1 MANIDVMYSSKTDQ
15 WATPDDFF
23 RELDQEFHFNQR
35 HVMTARTL
43 AGILYHTE
51 AQQQQCSEVATKKMK

>member
-23 RELDQEFHFNQR
+23 KELDQEN
-35 HVMTARTL
+35 A
-43 AGILYHTE
+43 I
-51 AQQQQCSEVATKKMK
+51 

>member
-23 RELDQEFHFNQR
+23 KELDQEFHFNLDPCADEQNHKCESISRRKTMVFQR
-35 HVMTARTL
+35 TGGVSRVL
-43 AGILYHTE
+43 
-51 AQQQQCSEVATKKMK
+51 